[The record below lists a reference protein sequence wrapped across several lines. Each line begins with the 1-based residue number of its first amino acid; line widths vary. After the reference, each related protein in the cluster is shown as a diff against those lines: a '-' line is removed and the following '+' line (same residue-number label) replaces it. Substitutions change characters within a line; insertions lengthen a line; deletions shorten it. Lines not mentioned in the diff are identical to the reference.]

1 MAKIT
6 ISGAIGSSFA
16 LLKAIPSKTEA
27 KKFHNRTEIDFDTK
41 QDATLALSEARQSLM
56 SDPDDW
62 KRSNTSYSRGKYLT
76 YDSATARISN
86 DKE

>member
-6 ISGAIGSSFA
+6 ISGAIGSSSA
-16 LLKAIPSKTEA
+16 LLKALPNTYEV
-27 KKFHNRTEIDFDTK
+27 KKLHNRTEIDYPTK
-41 QDATLALSEARQSLM
+41 QDAILALSEARQSLM
-56 SDPDDW
+56 NDPDDW
-62 KRSNTSYSRGKYLT
+62 KKSNTSYSRGKYLT